1 MTRAQE
7 MWGAVYPDV
16 ALEVEERLP
25 ELMKRANHRWGALK
39 WPVEAIPPGGVRP
52 ENAVYTSE
60 EDGEIRHMFVV
71 LTGRTIGPSRIG
83 AAYPF
88 VPHGTPLDVEIRDI
102 HPHETGIEGEV
113 TAHHAGADIRFFEP
127 LWGIKRGR
135 YKPGSVQRV
144 RFAAFGSAL
153 KVPAAAASAAAK
165 PAMPPS
171 MPRGKHAPPPL
182 PVPSV
187 MIPIGPSAGSRYGMH
202 APIVEWRG
210 FWVGERLYYALKLK
224 LAEGDGRDF
233 AVDLYAGRHCF
244 AGPFSPVPG
253 LALSGVIWLH
263 GTLAD

>member
-16 ALEVEERLP
+16 AQEVEERLP
-25 ELMKRANHRWGALK
+25 ELIKQANHRWGALR
-39 WPVEAIPPGGVRP
+39 WPADAIPPGGVRP

-60 EDGEIRHMFVV
+60 DAGEIRHMFVV

-83 AAYPF
+83 SAYPF
-88 VPHGTPLDVEIRDI
+88 VPHGTALDVEIGEL
-102 HPHETGIEGEV
+102 HPREIGIEGEV
-113 TAHHAGADIRFFEP
+113 SARYAGTEIRFFEP
-127 LWGIKRGR
+127 LWGIKRAR

-144 RFAAFGSAL
+144 RFAAFGSSL
-153 KVPAAAASAAAK
+153 KVSAADKVPVAG
-165 PAMPPS
+165 PATA
-171 MPRGKHAPPPL
+171 PRNRRAPPPAPAL
-182 PVPSV
+182 VPSV
-187 MIPIGPSAGSRYGMH
+187 MIPIGPGAGSRYGMH

-210 FWVGERLYYALKLK
+210 FWVGERLYYALKLR
-224 LAEGDGRDF
+224 LAEGEGKDF

-244 AGPFSPVPG
+244 SGPFSPAPG